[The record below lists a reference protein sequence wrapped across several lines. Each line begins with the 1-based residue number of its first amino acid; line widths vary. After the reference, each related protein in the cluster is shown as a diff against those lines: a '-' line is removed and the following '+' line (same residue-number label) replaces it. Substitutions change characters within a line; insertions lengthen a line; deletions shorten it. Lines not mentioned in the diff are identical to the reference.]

1 MNAKATDYTTILPI
15 GKENAISTNEL
26 AVIMGFSDSRS
37 LQTDIAKSRNAG
49 QIILS
54 SHKVVTIFLK
64 MMRRCKS
71 LWRF

>member
-37 LQTDIAKSRNAG
+37 LQTAG
-49 QIILS
+49 MQGRLFYQV
-54 SHKVVTIFLK
+54 HKVVTIFLK